1 MDWFSVYIDEIKVEM
16 MKIEKKVRCEL
27 MRNVLL
33 ISFIAGMSLFSAAKT
48 VEAPEP
54 DPIMALRTEKAVKID
69 GILEEKVWQNEGCAG
84 FIQTDPID
92 GSKPSEKTRV
102 WMAYDQEYLYVA
114 AFLYDSQ
121 PELIQGR
128 LGRRDDFVDSD
139 WFIFAVDPYFD
150 RRTGYQFAVNP
161 SGSIV
166 DGTLYNDINEDTTWN
181 GVWDWASHIND
192 HGWCVEIKI
201 PFDQLRF
208 PKKEEYVWGV
218 NFRRVILRKNEKI
231 TYVWVPKEESAY
243 VSRFAELRGIKGIKP
258 GMHIE
263 LLPYAVS
270 QAHLSPE
277 QPGNPFETGREFLGD
292 AGFNF
297 KLGLKSNLTL
307 DATVNP
313 DFGQVE
319 VDPAV
324 INLSA
329 YETYYEEKRPFFI
342 EGANIFNAFGMGGL
356 HMNANINWPS
366 PSFFYSRRI
375 GRSPQGSVSRSGH
388 VDYPEVSTILGAFK
402 LTGKVLNGWDIGFIN
417 ALTSREY
424 AEIDS
429 EGMRFQEEV
438 EPLTYYGALRVQKDF
453 NEGAQGIGVMASSVN
468 RDLENQSLDE
478 VLNRNAFSLAVDG
491 WSYLDKKRAW
501 VVSGWFGGTRLGGS
515 SSAIFRL
522 QRSSLHYFQ
531 RPDESHVKLDENATY
546 LNGWGGRFN
555 LAKQRGNFVLSLAVG
570 ALSPGFDPNDI
581 GFQSSASDVINA
593 HLIAGYIQ
601 PHPGKVFRNWMI
613 FGGPFA
619 NYDFG
624 GNKIWEGV
632 LFSFEGQFLNYWSFN
647 TMLAYNPETYNK
659 TLTRGGPLTVNP
671 YGYQIDASFSSDSR
685 KPVIFSMSNS
695 FYNSPQEGF
704 NLSSSISLKWK
715 PLSNISLQV
724 GPGVYVRESDVM
736 WVTRVDDSLMTETYG
751 TRYVF
756 GNIKQ
761 NTLYTEIRLNWTFTP
776 KLSFQLYLQPFIA
789 VGEYDDFKELAEP
802 RTFKYHS
809 YGEGDSII
817 QYKDGSYHVDP
828 DGSGPASGFSFYNPN
843 FNLKSL
849 RGTLVFRWEYHPG
862 STLFFVWTQNR
873 ADYSHPGDLLLG
885 RDLRD
890 LFTAPGD
897 NIFLIKF
904 SYRWSR

>member
-1 MDWFSVYIDEIKVEM
+1 MDWFSVYRDEIKVEM
-16 MKIEKKVRCEL
+16 MKTEKKVRCEL

-33 ISFIAGMSLFSAAKT
+33 ILLLAGIPLFSAAKT

-54 DPIMALRTEKAVKID
+54 DPIMALRTEKVVKID
-69 GILEEKVWQNEGCAG
+69 GILEEKVWQNGGCAG

-277 QPGNPFETGREFLGD
+277 QPGNPFETGKKFLGD

-375 GRSPQGSVSRSGH
+375 GRSPQGSVSRSGY

-468 RDLENQSLDE
+468 RDLENQSLNE
-478 VLNRNAFSLAVDG
+478 ALNRNAFSLAVDG
-491 WSYLDKKRAW
+491 WSYLDKKRSW

-531 RPDESHVKLDENATY
+531 RPDASHVKLDENATY

-632 LFSFEGQFLNYWSFN
+632 LLSFEGQFLNYWSFN

-704 NLSSSISLKWK
+704 NLSSSIFLKWK

-817 QYKDGSYHVDP
+817 QHKDGSYHVDP
-828 DGSGPASGFSFYNPN
+828 DGSGPASEFSFYNPN

-904 SYRWSR
+904 SYRWSH

>member
-1 MDWFSVYIDEIKVEM
+1 
-16 MKIEKKVRCEL
+16 MKKS
-27 MRNVLL
+27 LL
-33 ISFIAGMSLFSAAKT
+33 ILVVLAIPLLSAAKM
-48 VEAPEP
+48 VEAPKPEP
-54 DPIMALRTEKAVKID
+54 VKAFKVKEPIKID
-69 GILEEKVWQNEGCAG
+69 GILTEEVWKNDGCSG
-84 FIQTDPID
+84 FVQTDPID
-92 GSKPSEKTRV
+92 GSKPSEETRV
-102 WMAYDQEYLYVA
+102 WVAYDEESLYVA

-128 LGRRDDFVDSD
+128 LGRRDDLVDSD

-166 DGTLYNDINEDTTWN
+166 DWTLFNDINEDNTWN

-192 HGWCVEIKI
+192 QGWCVEIKI

-208 PKKEEYVWGV
+208 PKKDEYIWGV

-243 VSRFAELRGIKGIKP
+243 VSRFAELKGLKGIDP

-263 LLPYAVS
+263 VLPYAVS
-270 QAHLSPE
+270 QGRFSPQ
-277 QPGNPFETGREFLGD
+277 QPGNPFETGKEFLGD
-292 AGFNF
+292 AGFDF

-342 EGANIFNAFGMGGL
+342 EGANIFNAFGRGGL

-366 PSFFYSRRI
+366 PRFFYSRRI
-375 GRSPQGSVSRSGH
+375 GRAPQGSVTRSGY
-388 VDYPEVSTILGAFK
+388 VDYPEASTILGAFK

-429 EGMRFQEEV
+429 GGIRFQEEV

-453 NEGAQGIGVMASSVN
+453 NGGAQGVGLIASSVN
-468 RDLENQSLDE
+468 RGLENQNLDE
-478 VLNRNAFSLAVDG
+478 ILNRNAFSLAVDG
-491 WSYLDKKRAW
+491 WSYLDKNRTW
-501 VVSGWFGGTRLGGS
+501 VVTLWAGGTRVEGS
-515 SSAIFRL
+515 QTAINRL
-522 QRSSLHYFQ
+522 QRSPLHYYQ
-531 RPDESHVKLDENATY
+531 RPDASHVSLDENATFM
-546 LNGWGGRFN
+546 NGWGGRFN
-555 LAKQRGNFVLSLAVG
+555 LAKQRGNFVLNLALG

-581 GFQSSASDVINA
+581 GFQSSASDVING

-601 PHPGKVFRNWMI
+601 PHPGKFFRNWML

-624 GNKIWEGV
+624 GNNIWKGA
-632 LFSFEGQFLNYWSFN
+632 LLSFEGQFLNYWSFN
-647 TMLAYNPETYNK
+647 TMVAYNPEIYSK
-659 TLTRGGPLTVNP
+659 TLTRGGPLALIP

-685 KPVIFSMSNS
+685 KPVVFSMNNH
-695 FYNSPQEGF
+695 FYNRPQEGF
-704 NLSSSISLKWK
+704 DISSSVSIRWKPLSSISL
-715 PLSNISLQV
+715 SM
-724 GPGVYVRESDVM
+724 GPGIFLSESDVQ
-736 WVTRVDDSLMTETYG
+736 WVTRVSDPLMTETYG

-756 GNIKQ
+756 GKIKQ
-761 NTLYTEIRLNWTFTP
+761 DTLFTEIRLNWTFTP
-776 KLSFQLYLQPFIA
+776 RLTLQLYLQPFMA
-789 VGEYDDFKELAEP
+789 VGQYSDFKELARP
-802 RTFKYHS
+802 RSYEYHT
-809 YGEGDSII
+809 YGENGSSIGFENGYY
-817 QYKDGSYHVDP
+817 QVDP
-828 DGSGPASGFSFYNPN
+828 DGAGPASEFSFTNPD

-849 RGTLVFRWEYHPG
+849 RGTMVFRWEYHPG
-862 STLFFVWTQNR
+862 STLYFVWTQNR
-873 ADYSHPGDLLLG
+873 ADYSHPGDLAFG

-897 NIFLIKF
+897 NIFLIKV
-904 SYRWSR
+904 SYRWSH